1 MARKGE
7 NIYKRRDGRWE
18 GRYIVGRK
26 ADGRARYSSI
36 YGKSYHEVK
45 TELERRK
52 GEQFRSLPNCSLTV
66 KYLMELWLSLRS
78 TEVKASTYQRYSAL
92 IERHISPRLG
102 NIRINNLTAE
112 VVSGFIKDLLK
123 GGRLDGRGGLSPKM
137 VSDIVSILRSAIR
150 LAGKKYAV
158 RDTALFDIKGAAV
171 KQPRVETLRNSEC
184 EVLVQSI
191 LAAPDLTGI
200 AILLALSIGL
210 RLGEV
215 CGLKWSD
222 IHFSERELSVN
233 RTVLRIKS
241 GNKTQLIAQTPKT
254 ESSIRVIP
262 LPVEMVRLLSQFK
275 RSAADDIYVLTGRK
289 TPLEPRTLQARFH
302 RYMRNHGLKSI
313 RFHALRHTFATRSI
327 ESGFDAKTVS
337 ELLGHSSVKTT
348 LQLYVHPTMTHK
360 REVIEAVSFFIPA
373 RV

>member
-45 TELERRK
+45 SELERRK

-66 KYLMELWLSLRS
+66 KHLMELWLSLRS
-78 TEVKASTYQRYSAL
+78 TEIKASTYQRYFAL
-92 IERHISPRLG
+92 IERHVSPRLG

-123 GGRLDGRGGLSPKM
+123 GGRLDGRGGLSAKM

-150 LAGKKYAV
+150 LAGKKYSV
-158 RDTALFDIKGAAV
+158 RDTALFDIKGPAI

-191 LAAPDLTGI
+191 LAAP
-200 AILLALSIGL
+200 
-210 RLGEV
+210 
-215 CGLKWSD
+215 
-222 IHFSERELSVN
+222 
-233 RTVLRIKS
+233 
-241 GNKTQLIAQTPKT
+241 P
-254 ESSIRVIP
+254 
-262 LPVEMVRLLSQFK
+262 
-275 RSAADDIYVLTGRK
+275 RSRQARGRK
-289 TPLEPRTLQARFH
+289 LPGRP
-302 RYMRNHGLKSI
+302 
-313 RFHALRHTFATRSI
+313 
-327 ESGFDAKTVS
+327 
-337 ELLGHSSVKTT
+337 
-348 LQLYVHPTMTHK
+348 
-360 REVIEAVSFFIPA
+360 
-373 RV
+373 